1 MEDGEDGSELMGQL
15 AALMEQLTN
24 SGGMEGIQ
32 QELIEAQRA
41 DRRRQK
47 NDEDRRIAAAELAAA
62 NAPPERVWLD
72 AVKPAIS
79 CMPCV
84 DELLLS
90 GEELCPGCRREGRH
104 GGGLPLEVSLA
115 VLYQAAEM
123 NRTGAISRIHETG
136 VDVDTVSPHSDE
148 NRTALMV
155 AASSGSYDACR
166 ELIRRG
172 ASARAVDAEGL
183 NPLLHACW
191 GRSPG
196 CVKELLESAG
206 ADPDKTDFC
215 DEGRRTGRGCGDE
228 NDWDALGKAK
238 ARGGRVE
245 IIDAIEGALRVV
257 ANTTGASGDDDEYD
271 PDELD

>member
-24 SGGMEGIQ
+24 SGGMEGIK

>member
-24 SGGMEGIQ
+24 SGGMEGIPE
-32 QELIEAQRA
+32 ELIEAQRA

-123 NRTGAISRIHETG
+123 NRKGAISRIHETG

-206 ADPDKTDFC
+206 ADPDEADLC
-215 DEGRRTGRGCGDE
+215 DETPAMVAARVGD
-228 NDWDALGKAK
+228 
-238 ARGGRVE
+238 VE
-245 IIDAIEGALRVV
+245 SLKLLI
-257 ANTTGASGDDDEYD
+257 
-271 PDELD
+271 